1 MANMANHRKESNH
14 FVIKEDTNISKTEE
28 VLRKEPKKYNRQ
40 KTIKE
45 EKSEETVEDPTIK
58 ISGISILAITS
69 IHNKSLMIFF
79 TIFFR
84 S

>member
-28 VLRKEPKKYNRQ
+28 VVRKDPKKYNRQ

-45 EKSEETVEDPTIK
+45 EKSEETEEDPTIK
-58 ISGISILAITS
+58 ILGISILTLRHY
-69 IHNKSLMIFF
+69 IHNIS
-79 TIFFR
+79 TP
-84 S
+84 SVE

>member
-28 VLRKEPKKYNRQ
+28 VVRKDPKKYNRQ

-45 EKSEETVEDPTIK
+45 VKSYETVEDSTIK
-58 ISGISILAITS
+58 ILGISILTLRHY
-69 IHNKSLMIFF
+69 IHNIS
-79 TIFFR
+79 TP
-84 S
+84 SVE